1 MAISEFFSLKIWQ
14 LWHKN
19 PSYELHRSFF
29 FGQEAKIQKFKK
41 KKKTALLRFGVAN
54 YTLGSGELQNSFMP
68 EFLPLS
74 KELNM
79 MLANSFQRLQDR
91 PLDNFNRK

>member
-1 MAISEFFSLKIWQ
+1 
-14 LWHKN
+14 
-19 PSYELHRSFF
+19 
-29 FGQEAKIQKFKK
+29 
-41 KKKTALLRFGVAN
+41 VAN
-54 YTLGSGELQNSFMP
+54 STLGSGELQNSFMP

>member
-1 MAISEFFSLKIWQ
+1 MSCTDLFFLAKRQ
-14 LWHKN
+14 KFKN
-19 PSYELHRSFF
+19 S
-29 FGQEAKIQKFKK
+29 KKFKK
-41 KKKTALLRFGVAN
+41 KKKKKTASLRFGVAN
-54 YTLGSGELQNSFMP
+54 STLGSGELQNSFMP